1 MEPLNAHHLR
11 DQLIGLCHMLSADR
25 WESLLGQACRL
36 LMVAAGGDRAC
47 LFLTDATGQAV
58 ELAAAQAQ
66 GDSHWGVASLRLDV
80 GPQVGSTCP
89 LAQVAQTGRLLR
101 LHGGPQGYDFARLD
115 GLLARPSA
123 GPGVMVLPLRGA
135 REPRRLL
142 QFPAR
147 HPIGLLPLRGARE
160 PRLFGLAAIQTPGA
174 PCEAET
180 QLRLLLAAMADTL
193 AAQDRTARQA
203 QILRAAQDRL
213 ARQDEAQRAARQARA
228 AGIEAQ
234 LPGQSPAMRSARDR
248 LAHLADRREPL
259 LILGEDGT
267 GKERAARALHQLSP
281 RRNGAFV
288 YVDCAAMPALA
299 LIADLS
305 GYKRGAVPG
314 QAAARRGLLREAAGG
329 TLYLDRLDRVAPEAQ
344 VFLARLL
351 ETGTFRAL
359 GSERDSPVEA
369 RLIFAATPDLP
380 ARAETGA
387 FLPGLSFALLRNV
400 LRLPALRDRPED
412 IPTIA
417 EAVLQ
422 GLGADAPTLS
432 TGALAVLRVLDYPA
446 NLRQLEA
453 LVERAA
459 TLLPDGDR
467 VLMAAQIEAA
477 RGVHAAMPEP
487 EAEGLREAV
496 ARFEA
501 DLIRRALAQTDG
513 DRAKAADILS
523 IPKRTLADKCSR
535 YAL

>member
-1 MEPLNAHHLR
+1 MDLNAHHLR
-11 DQLIGLCHMLSADR
+11 DQLIGLCHVLSADR

-58 ELAAAQAQ
+58 ELAAAHAQ
-66 GDSHWGVASLRLDV
+66 GDSHWGVAARRLDV
-80 GPQVGSTCP
+80 GPGAGSTCP

-101 LHGGPQGYDFARLD
+101 LHGSPQGYDFARLN
-115 GLLARPSA
+115 GLLAQPSS

-135 REPRRLL
+135 REP
-142 QFPAR
+142 
-147 HPIGLLPLRGARE
+147 G
-160 PRLFGLAAIQTPGA
+160 LFGLAAIQTPGA
-174 PCEAET
+174 PCEAEA
-180 QLRLLLAAMADTL
+180 QLRLLLAALTDTL
-193 AAQDRTARQA
+193 AAQDRAARQA
-203 QILRAAQDRL
+203 RILRVAQDRL
-213 ARQDEAQRAARQARA
+213 ARQDEAQRAARQVRA

-234 LPGQSPAMRSARDR
+234 LVGTSPAIRAARDR
-248 LAHLADRREPL
+248 LAQLADRREPL

-267 GKERAARALHQLSP
+267 GKERAARVLHQLSS
-281 RRNGAFV
+281 RRNGAFL
-288 YVDCAAMPALA
+288 YVDCASMPPLA
-299 LIADLS
+299 LISELS
-305 GYKRGAVPG
+305 GYKRGSLPG

-344 VFLARLL
+344 LFLARLL
-351 ETGTFRAL
+351 ETGCFRAL
-359 GSERDSPVEA
+359 GSERDSPVET

-380 ARAETGA
+380 ARAEAGD
-387 FLPGLSFALLRNV
+387 FLAGLSFALLRNV

-412 IPTIA
+412 IALIA
-417 EAVLQ
+417 EAVLAQ
-422 GLGADAPTLS
+422 QAGDAPELS
-432 TGALAVLRVLDYPA
+432 PAGLAMLRTLDYPA

-459 TLLPDGDR
+459 ALLPDGER
-467 VLMAAQIEAA
+467 VVTAAQIEAA
-477 RGVHAAMPEP
+477 RGLSSDPPDRAQGDA

-501 DLIRRALAQTDG
+501 DLIRRALARAEG
-513 DRAKAADILS
+513 DRAKAADILN

>member
-123 GPGVMVLPLRGA
+123 GPGVMV
-135 REPRRLL
+135 
-142 QFPAR
+142 
-147 HPIGLLPLRGARE
+147 LPLRGARE